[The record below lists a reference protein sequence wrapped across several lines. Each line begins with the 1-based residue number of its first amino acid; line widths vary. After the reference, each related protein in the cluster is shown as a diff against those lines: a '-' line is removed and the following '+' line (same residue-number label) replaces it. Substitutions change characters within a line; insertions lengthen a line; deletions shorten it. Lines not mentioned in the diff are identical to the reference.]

1 MKRLSAVVLGLV
13 FLGFWPAAHAAPP
26 PIAVAEIN
34 YLLDFIDRSGCKFYR
49 NGSWYDSH
57 RAQLHLRDKYNYLV
71 AGGRIKTA
79 DDFIEQA
86 ASRSSMSGQDYQIQ
100 CEAGPAVP
108 SGLWLR
114 TALTGYRTSLG
125 RHATANSPVSP

>member
-1 MKRLSAVVLGLV
+1 MKRLAALVLGLV
-13 FLGFWPAAHAAPP
+13 FCGVWPAAHAAPP
-26 PIAVAEIN
+26 AIAVTEIN

-57 RAQLHLRDKYNYLV
+57 RAQSHLRDKYNFLA
-71 AGGRIKTA
+71 AGNRIKTA

-86 ASRSSMSGQDYQIQ
+86 ATRSSMSGQDYQIQ
-100 CEAGPAVP
+100 CEAGTAVP

-125 RHATANSPVSP
+125 RHATAHSPTTP

>member
-1 MKRLSAVVLGLV
+1 MKRRAALVLGLV
-13 FLGFWPAAHAAPP
+13 FSGFWPTAHAAPP
-26 PIAVAEIN
+26 AIAVAEIN

-57 RAQLHLRDKYNYLV
+57 RAQSHLRDKYNYLV
-71 AGGRIKTA
+71 ARNHIKTA

-86 ASRSSMSGQDYQIQ
+86 ATRSSMSGLDYQIQ

-114 TALTGYRTSLG
+114 TALIGYRSSPG
-125 RHATANSPVSP
+125 PHPTANLAVSP